1 MDVFIAPC
9 SWLWL
14 WCGLLSL
21 TLASV
26 APHQEPGIRNSTKPF
41 LRFVDFGQ
49 GVLISAAEMKFQK
62 GLNCSM
68 EGNATCSSPPLPVV
82 RCIQL
87 TRSKL
92 KLVAESLTVTLS
104 GFYLFYF
111 LTFILIS
118 CVWMF
123 HMLVCVCTA
132 MCSVLKS
139 QKRALDPLGL
149 QL

>member
-14 WCGLLSL
+14 WCGLLSH

-26 APHQEPGIRNSTKPF
+26 PPLQEPGMINSTKPF

-82 RCIQL
+82 CCIQL

-92 KLVAESLTVTLS
+92 KLVDERLTVTFF
-104 GFYLFYF
+104 GFSLFYF
-111 LTFILIS
+111 LTFILIYVYECFTCLS
-118 CVWMF
+118 AYALLCAV
-123 HMLVCVCTA
+123 
-132 MCSVLKS
+132 SLKA
-139 QKRALDPLGL
+139 RRGRWIP
-149 QL
+149 